1 MKVKMLHSW
10 DLSLPE
16 AVKVQRS
23 LAQKV
28 TVRDE
33 FRAIRTVCGIDV
45 HYSIEGKAKAAC
57 VVMSYPGLE
66 HIETVSGRT
75 DACFGYVPGLFSFR
89 EIPPLIPALEAL
101 KSSPDLF
108 ICDGHGLAHPRRFG
122 LACHLGVLI
131 DRPVIGCAKSRL
143 IGSFKDPEDRRGSF
157 EYLYHNEEVIGAV
170 LRTQENKKPVFVS
183 VGHMITLKSAVEIV
197 LECTVNDR
205 VPEPVLRAHRKAR
218 KEL

>member
-45 HYSIEGKAKAAC
+45 HYRIEGKAKAAC